1 MEMKFKGVYIII
13 KKIISQFNVKVLL
26 IQISNKNFS
35 VRKNSLLIVQV
46 RNIEQVNVRV
56 SRPVE
61 FVTENTIHSF
71 VIRIGFII
79 DHNQKQSISN
89 IPCRF
94 NQSRWNYL

>member
-26 IQISNKNFS
+26 IQISDKNFS

-61 FVTENTIHSF
+61 FVTENTIHSL
-71 VIRIGFII
+71 
-79 DHNQKQSISN
+79 
-89 IPCRF
+89 
-94 NQSRWNYL
+94 W

>member
-1 MEMKFKGVYIII
+1 MKFKGVYIII

-26 IQISNKNFS
+26 IQISDKNFS

-61 FVTENTIHSF
+61 FVTENTIHS
-71 VIRIGFII
+71 
-79 DHNQKQSISN
+79 
-89 IPCRF
+89 
-94 NQSRWNYL
+94 L